1 MTSDRYAES
10 RRQHEQAKVSLAG
23 GVATAFRAGQR
34 PVPISFER
42 GAGSHLWDID
52 GNEYIDYAL
61 AFGPMLLGHSPE
73 PVIAAVE
80 RQLRTG
86 LGYGASHRLEAALAE
101 AVVRTV
107 PSAELCAFGSTGSE
121 AVHVA
126 LRVARAATG
135 RNRVIKFQG
144 HYHGWL
150 DTIHVGVG
158 GRTAGP
164 GTVGQDPGA
173 AASVSVCRWND
184 LAAFEAVIDDDVAA
198 VIMEPINVNAGAF
211 SAAPE
216 YLAAVRRLTH
226 ERGIVLIFD
235 EVITGFR
242 VALGGAQER
251 LGITPDLTILGKAL
265 GGGFPI
271 SAVCGS
277 TAVMT
282 QIATGRVAHVGT
294 FNLNPIA
301 AAAGVAAVGYLEA
314 NAATVYPQLEEH
326 GHALAQLWVEGA
338 ATAGLPMWVNQV
350 GAAMHAFVSETPVP
364 DYETGLA
371 TDGETYRRFVAALL
385 ERGVHAIGRGLLYV
399 STAHDAAD
407 LAFTRQAV
415 ESAATDVQAGRDAHH

>member
-1 MTSDRYAES
+1 MTTDRFEGS
-10 RRQHEQAKVSLAG
+10 RRQHERAKPTLAG

-42 GAGSHLWDID
+42 GAGAHLWDVD
-52 GNEYIDYAL
+52 SNEYVDYAL

-73 PVIAAVE
+73 PVITAVE

-86 LGYGASHRLEAALAE
+86 IGYGASHRLEAELAE
-101 AVVRTV
+101 LVVRTV

-126 LRVARAATG
+126 LRIARAATG

-158 GRTAGP
+158 GTGP
-164 GTVGQDPGA
+164 GTVGQDPAA
-173 AASVSVCRWND
+173 AASVTVCRWND
-184 LAAFEAVIDDDVAA
+184 LAALEAVLDDDVAA
-198 VIMEPINVNAGAF
+198 IIMEPINVNAGAF
-211 SAAPE
+211 SADPA

-226 ERGIVLIFD
+226 DRGIVLIFD

-251 LGITPDLTILGKAL
+251 LGITPDLSVLGKAL
-265 GGGFPI
+265 GSGFPV

-277 TAVMT
+277 AAVMS

-294 FNLNPIA
+294 FNLNPIGA
-301 AAAGVAAVGYLEA
+301 AAAVAAVGHLEQHAATIYPRLEA
-314 NAATVYPQLEEH
+314 H
-326 GHALAQLWVEGA
+326 GRALRDIWVQGA
-338 ATAGLPMWVNQV
+338 ASAGLPIVVNQV
-350 GAAMHAFVSETPVP
+350 GAAAHAFVSDRPVP
-364 DYETGLA
+364 DHETGLT
-371 TDGETYRRFVAALL
+371 TDIETYRRFVEALL
-385 ERGVHAIGRGLLYV
+385 RRGVHAIGRGLMYV
-399 STAHDAAD
+399 STAHEDAD
-407 LAFTRQAV
+407 LAFTREAV
-415 ESAATDVQAGRDAHH
+415 VAAAADVQAARRDG